1 MSGSSH
7 LLPLLQTGS
16 SLLWLLPLLCRVGS
30 VPVGPDI
37 DARAR
42 LIKDLPS
49 GMFAGVK
56 IPNKVGQG
64 MTKHIQFRYR
74 LGFFEFDSRERKC
87 PS

>member
-1 MSGSSH
+1 MPGSPH
-7 LLPLLQTGS
+7 LLPLLQTRS
-16 SLLWLLPLLCRVGS
+16 FLLWLLPLLLPVAA

-64 MTKHIQFRYR
+64 
-74 LGFFEFDSRERKC
+74 
-87 PS
+87 